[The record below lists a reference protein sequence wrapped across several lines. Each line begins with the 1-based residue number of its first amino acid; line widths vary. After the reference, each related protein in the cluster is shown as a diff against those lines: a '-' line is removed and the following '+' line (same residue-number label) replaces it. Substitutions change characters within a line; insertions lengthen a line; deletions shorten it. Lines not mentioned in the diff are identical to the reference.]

1 MHALLQSLSLRQQAA
16 LALGVLLAGFL
27 VGLVTDPRGL
37 RRWWSL
43 GGEIARV
50 EAENVG
56 KRAEVE
62 GMQRRVRALRE
73 DPSALERQARE
84 NGYVREDEILFEL
97 R

>member
-1 MHALLQSLSLRQQAA
+1 MHAFLQSFTLRQQAA
-16 LALGVLLAGFL
+16 LAIGVLLAGFSI
-27 VGLVTDPRGL
+27 GLATDPRGL

-43 GGEIARV
+43 GGEIERV
-50 EAENVG
+50 EAENVV

-62 GMQRRVRALRE
+62 GMQRRVRALR
-73 DPSALERQARE
+73 DDAAALERQARE

>member
-1 MHALLQSLSLRQQAA
+1 MQALFQSLSLRQQAA

-27 VGLVTDPRGL
+27 LGLVTDPRGL

-43 GGEIARV
+43 GGEIIRV
-50 EAENVG
+50 QGENDVL
-56 KRAEVE
+56 RREVE
-62 GMQRRVRALRE
+62 LMQRKTRALQG
-73 DPSALERQARE
+73 DAQALERAARE